1 MHTRWMSAIFVNN
14 GLVVSGQLGVW
25 YGRIAD
31 NTNGT
36 YQSRAQ
42 HRAEDSGRAADLHVP
57 GGAYRSEENGYQ
69 ALGRG
74 WHNHGADS
82 ECAPYTY
89 TSSATILAGFR
100 ARDAAVFDEAYG
112 AGFEMTDNP

>member
-25 YGRIAD
+25 YGRITD

-36 YQSRAQ
+36 YQSWAQ

-57 GGAYRSEENGYQ
+57 GGAYRSRGNGYQ
-69 ALGRG
+69 TLVVAGITTAMILSVRRTPIPVRQPSSPAFVLEASLFSTRSTVRG
-74 WHNHGADS
+74 S
-82 ECAPYTY
+82 
-89 TSSATILAGFR
+89 R
-100 ARDAAVFDEAYG
+100 
-112 AGFEMTDNP
+112 